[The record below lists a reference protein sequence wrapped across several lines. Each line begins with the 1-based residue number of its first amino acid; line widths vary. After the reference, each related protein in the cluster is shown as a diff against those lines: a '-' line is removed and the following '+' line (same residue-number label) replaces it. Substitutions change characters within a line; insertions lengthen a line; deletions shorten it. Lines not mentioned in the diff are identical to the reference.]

1 MPRAGLRSSGK
12 TANAVVEMREH
23 LKTLLAVKEVA
34 LTAELAELLR
44 HRELVWGLIPPLSRK
59 LVLPYLTV
67 KETLRLDSSV
77 TERGDEENPGDRDH
91 LVKAYKGL
99 RSAGFDEWVYKNT
112 KLGNEFYRWSKFEGV
127 DWARKRSVDL
137 QNLQLEYDGER
148 DVDKVLGQLV
158 VERMKD
164 MATYY
169 AARSE
174 ARDTYVLAIIPH
186 EEDSEYD
193 IEYYSSTLVEAARGG
208 YLEVMK
214 CLLDRGADVNEADEF
229 GNTPLHRASLRSWFS
244 LEMVKTLLEAK
255 AEVNKANH
263 LGQIPLHWASYY
275 GHLEVVKAL
284 LAAEAEVNKANN
296 MGETPLHQ
304 ASYHGHLEVVKA
316 LLAAKADVNKAD
328 NDGKTPLNRALYFN
342 HTEMVALLRAAGATE

>member
-12 TANAVVEMREH
+12 TANVAVEMREH
-23 LKTLLAVKEVA
+23 LKTLLAAAEVA

-127 DWARKRSVDL
+127 DWARKRGVDL

-158 VERMKD
+158 VEGMKD

-193 IEYYSSTLVEAARGG
+193 IEYYSTTLVEAARGE

-214 CLLDRGADVNEADEF
+214 CLLDRGADVNEADEL
-229 GNTPLHRASLRSWFS
+229 GNTPLHRASLRPWFS

-255 AEVNKANH
+255 AEVNKANED
-263 LGQIPLHWASYY
+263 GNTPLHEASSGYSKEVVETLLAAKAEVNKANNW
-275 GHLEVVKAL
+275 GDTPLHRASRDGGVKVVKAL
-284 LAAEAEVNKANN
+284 LAAEAEVDKANN
-296 MGETPLHQ
+296 WGDTPLHL
-304 ASYHGHLEVVKA
+304 ALEY
-316 LLAAKADVNKAD
+316 
-328 NDGKTPLNRALYFN
+328 NR
-342 HTEMVALLRAAGATE
+342 TEIVALLRAAGATK